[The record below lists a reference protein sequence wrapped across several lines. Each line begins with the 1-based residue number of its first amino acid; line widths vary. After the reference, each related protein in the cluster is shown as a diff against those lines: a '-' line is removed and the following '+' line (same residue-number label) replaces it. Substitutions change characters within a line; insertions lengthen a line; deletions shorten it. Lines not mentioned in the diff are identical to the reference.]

1 MNSIVLQAAVE
12 LQKTKLA
19 QLIPVLFGEDTVIL
33 VEHNAHPYVVMKPLV
48 VSLGL
53 DWPSQYSKLT
63 QKFGSSIVEIATVAD
78 DGKLRKMVC
87 LSLLD
92 FPGWLHS
99 LNPGKVRTEVREKVV
114 LYQEQSNAALWQFW
128 TGTYLPQHS
137 VENATLSR
145 LHMSY
150 ERERTRIS
158 LLLGDCAEMGL
169 AQSLYDTYVRL
180 SNQIGALVV
189 PLAQLAPGAQQKRR
203 AFGGSAA

>member
-1 MNSIVLQAAVE
+1 
-12 LQKTKLA
+12 
-19 QLIPVLFGEDTVIL
+19 
-33 VEHNAHPYVVMKPLV
+33 MKPLV

-63 QKFGSSIVEIATVAD
+63 QKFASSIVELITVAD
-78 DGKLRKMVC
+78 DGKLRKMLC
-87 LSLLD
+87 LSLLV

-99 LNPGKVRTEVREKVV
+99 LNPGKVRSEVREKVV
-114 LYQEQSNAALWQFW
+114 LYQEKSNAALWQHW
-128 TGTYLPQHS
+128 TGIYLPQHS

-158 LLLGDCAEMGL
+158 LLLGDCAELGL

-180 SNQIGALVV
+180 SNQLGALIV
-189 PLAQLAPGAQQKRR
+189 PLEQLAPGVKQHRLV
-203 AFGGSAA
+203 FEGCAA